1 MADGT
6 GLIFIIAM
14 LRPGVKYRIEK
25 ESLRSLQK
33 WIFVNDK
40 REMTA
45 KYKFSDFFT
54 ASIVVATLLNEA
66 FVLRNATETDT
77 SIDVDGIAIEK
88 QVVRKTASP
97 RTLRYGKN
105 EYIIFPYHFEKGLQ
119 RYTEDAFS
127 VSFPNA
133 CRIFTSIMID

>member
-1 MADGT
+1 M
-6 GLIFIIAM
+6 
-14 LRPGVKYRIEK
+14 
-25 ESLRSLQK
+25 
-33 WIFVNDK
+33 
-40 REMTA
+40 
-45 KYKFSDFFT
+45 
-54 ASIVVATLLNEA
+54 
-66 FVLRNATETDT
+66 LRNATETDT

-105 EYIIFPYHFEKGLQ
+105 EYIIFPYHFENGLQ

-133 CRIFTSIMID
+133 MSHLHKYYDRLIAEKFR